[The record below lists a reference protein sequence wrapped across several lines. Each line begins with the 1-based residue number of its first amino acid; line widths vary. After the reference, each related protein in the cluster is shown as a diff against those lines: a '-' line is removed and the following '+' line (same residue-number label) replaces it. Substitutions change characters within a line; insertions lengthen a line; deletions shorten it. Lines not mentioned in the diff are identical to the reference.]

1 MGVEFACRKPETLAG
16 NLGLKVICRDLTLPI
31 LTLYSFFN
39 LFLASTR
46 EIPSEQP
53 HKANLPKLLGWKQLS
68 SLLGLCVATK
78 SLTRT
83 GLKSPSALISLQ
95 KALWVSENT
104 LLESTHILLPK
115 NGIQMRHPSNKWDL
129 LQVAVF
135 KSTRCFPLSNEI

>member
-1 MGVEFACRKPETLAG
+1 MSLHAESQRHWPATWDLRSSAETLRY
-16 NLGLKVICRDLTLPI
+16 LSLPFI
-31 LTLYSFFN
+31 HSLIYS
-39 LFLASTR
+39 LLAPEKFLQNSPTK
-46 EIPSEQP
+46 PT
-53 HKANLPKLLGWKQLS
+53 NLPKLLGWKQLG